1 MKKLILLITTM
12 LMAVAMS
19 LTAYAGSW
27 QKDETGYWWQ
37 NDDGSYLADGW
48 QWLDGNGDGIA
59 ENYYFDG
66 NGYCLTDTV
75 TPDGFLVDGNGA
87 WIVDGVVQQMFLNTD
102 DSEYYITES
111 EYDTDS
117 YDSSSDGYSLSANTV
132 VWLSRTGNKFHS
144 DPGCSGM
151 KNPIQSTYGEAL
163 SRGREACKKCY

>member
-1 MKKLILLITTM
+1 M

-48 QWLDGNGDGIA
+48 QWL
-59 ENYYFDG
+59 
-66 NGYCLTDTV
+66 
-75 TPDGFLVDGNGA
+75 DGNGA

-132 VWLSRTGNKFHS
+132 VWLSRTGTKFHS